1 MSKYAAAHENIQ
13 GPGDARPTAAQII
26 ADENL
31 HNALVTKTIFIT
43 GANQGIGLETARAL
57 HSTGATIYLGVR
69 DLTRGQTAVDDIKS
83 TNPDSK
89 GSLHLVELSLD
100 SLASVRKAAADFTA
114 RSKQL
119 NILVLNAGVMPET
132 KQTTEDGFEKT
143 FGTNHLGHFL
153 LFQLLKPL
161 LLASSTPQFHSR
173 VVAVASM
180 LHRGSEVLFD
190 DYNFTKRP
198 YDTVIAYSQTK
209 IANVYMANEIE
220 RRYGAQGLHGLSLH
234 PGSIITNMNRHQL
247 GRDPEELRAMFGEQ
261 YEILAKSLKS
271 PPQGAATTVYAAV
284 SKDWEGRGGRYLSD
298 CGEVGPVKP
307 GEGPFSLDQGF
318 APWAYDEEKEGR
330 LWKESNLMVELQE
343 DF

>member
-1 MSKYAAAHENIQ
+1 MSKYAAAHENIE

-31 HNALVTKTIFIT
+31 HNALVNKTIFIT

-57 HSTGATIYLGVR
+57 HSTGATVYLGVR
-69 DLTRGQTAVDDIKS
+69 DLTRGQTAIDDIKS
-83 TNPDSK
+83 TNADSK

-114 RSKQL
+114 RSTQL

-143 FGTNHLGHFL
+143 FATNHLGHFL

-190 DYNFTKRP
+190 DYNFTKRL

-209 IANVYMANEIE
+209 IANVYLANEVE
-220 RRYGAQGLHGLSLH
+220 RRYGIQGLHGLSLH
-234 PGSIITNMNRHQL
+234 PGSIITNMNRHQI
-247 GRDPEELRAMFGEQ
+247 GKDPAELRAMFGEQ
-261 YEILAKSLKS
+261 YDILAKSLKS
-271 PPQGAATTVYAAV
+271 PTQGAATTVYAAV
-284 SKDWEGRGGRYLSD
+284 NVR
-298 CGEVGPVKP
+298 
-307 GEGPFSLDQGF
+307 
-318 APWAYDEEKEGR
+318 
-330 LWKESNLMVELQE
+330 
-343 DF
+343 